1 MCTRWRKVTVQK
13 KWMNITQDQ
22 RNYFGCKEWQSVKK
36 RIDTIMTDFA
46 QEIIDLFLCNPNL
59 DFPNMQ

>member
-1 MCTRWRKVTVQK
+1 
-13 KWMNITQDQ
+13 MNITQDQ